1 MMLQRKTLLGCV
13 PRYQIIGFVEK
24 CLGSENEGSGCC
36 CYLVNFCLVVGEV
49 LTALERKLLAERI
62 VRAENRLPVFSVVC
76 EGQILF
82 VPLENLS

>member
-1 MMLQRKTLLGCV
+1 MLTT
-13 PRYQIIGFVEK
+13 F
-24 CLGSENEGSGCC
+24 
-36 CYLVNFCLVVGEV
+36 
-49 LTALERKLLAERI
+49 ERKLLTGSI